1 MPQIGPKGPRSN
13 PATDGDGGTRQIK
26 IQIKIRHENSRERN
40 HAKGAHRDFQT
51 CGGSAVADDIEF
63 ELRHAFKIYARRG
76 EARRRAKCARPR
88 GVTHLPRRDEGI
100 VGEKGSD
107 C

>member
-13 PATDGDGGTRQIK
+13 PATDGDGGTRQIN

-51 CGGSAVADDIEF
+51 CGGSAVTDDIEL
-63 ELRHAFKIYARRG
+63 ELRHEFKINARRG
-76 EARRRAKCARPR
+76 AQRHGGGRSE
-88 GVTHLPRRDEGI
+88 LDQ
-100 VGEKGSD
+100 GE
-107 C
+107 